1 MVLFS
6 HADKK
11 GSDGDG
17 EGSTWAQQIFAEEG
31 FRPVNPGVWSQ
42 VKQRFAPVTTLF
54 TADDFGGWAKIDKTF
69 FGKGGLWDQLF
80 ASTR

>member
-1 MVLFS
+1 VVLFS

-31 FRPVNPGVWSQ
+31 FRPVNAGEDRQDLLW
-42 VKQRFAPVTTLF
+42 QRRPLGPAVRQHPLTLPHV
-54 TADDFGGWAKIDKTF
+54 
-69 FGKGGLWDQLF
+69 
-80 ASTR
+80 